1 MRSVNRMA
9 RVEWPAIRADVGL
22 VTIALLALLPTV
34 VALGAEG
41 LNGARAK
48 CGEVAVMW
56 LNMVDGIGQRHLAH
70 GATQSTE
77 RLSVELHET
86 TSLPPSRAVQATM
99 FGARC
104 HSICVPLSEDCR

>member
-1 MRSVNRMA
+1 MA
-9 RVEWPAIRADVGL
+9 RVEWPSVEADVGHVAVGL
-22 VTIALLALLPTV
+22 KPLLHSV
-34 VALGAEG
+34 VARRTKGLQRPGAERGQVTSVG
-41 LNGARAK
+41 LN
-48 CGEVAVMW
+48 V
-56 LNMVDGIGQRHLAH
+56 VDGIGQRHLAH

>member
-1 MRSVNRMA
+1 VPSIER
-9 RVEWPAIRADVGL
+9 PAIGADIGQ
-22 VTIALLALLPTV
+22 IAVQLELLLHTV
-34 VALGAEG
+34 VACLAQR
-41 LNGARAK
+41 LQRALSK
-48 CGEVAVMW
+48 GGEVAMMW

>member
-1 MRSVNRMA
+1 MSAIERPTIRTDIRQITVRLEPLLHSVMA
-9 RVEWPAIRADVGL
+9 CLAQALQLAGAERGQVTSVGL
-22 VTIALLALLPTV
+22 NV
-34 VALGAEG
+34 V
-41 LNGARAK
+41 
-48 CGEVAVMW
+48 
-56 LNMVDGIGQRHLAH
+56 DSIGQRHLAH